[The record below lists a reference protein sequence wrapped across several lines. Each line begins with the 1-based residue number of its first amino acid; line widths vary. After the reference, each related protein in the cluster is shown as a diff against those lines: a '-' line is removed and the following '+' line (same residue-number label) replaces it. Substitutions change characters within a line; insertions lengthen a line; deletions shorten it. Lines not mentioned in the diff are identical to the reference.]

1 MSVNKRRVIYV
12 DITGEENNTQFKLGL
27 YDPEVNRVEI
37 LQLKEM
43 SHNTEA
49 EKYAIFYAM
58 LYIKKHDLSN
68 TIVLCDN
75 KSAVNDKMVQSLAQF
90 LKINISWI
98 PREIN
103 TVADKVCKLETNLKD
118 IDWNL
123 LELFLSLYKHNSTHD
138 NTNTVSTSSETLKKL
153 EEEIKVLKNQLEV
166 KNTKIQNQRKQLDNL
181 KVKKETKPVT
191 K

>member
-1 MSVNKRRVIYV
+1 MNSNKRRVIYV

-37 LQLKEM
+37 MRLKEM
-43 SHNTEA
+43 NHNTEA

-58 LYIKKHDLSN
+58 FYIKKHNLSN

-75 KSAVNDKMVQSLAQF
+75 QNAVNDKIVNSLAKF

-103 TVADKVCKLETNLKD
+103 TVADKICKLETNLKETH
-118 IDWNL
+118 WNL
-123 LELFLSLYKHNSTHD
+123 LELFINLYTHNS
-138 NTNTVSTSSETLKKL
+138 SSEGIELSKKL
-153 EEEIKVLKNQLEV
+153 EEEIKVLKAQI
-166 KNTKIQNQRKQLDNL
+166 KTKDTKIQNQANQLNQL
-181 KVKKETKPVT
+181 KVKKQAKKVIH
-191 K
+191 

>member
-123 LELFLSLYKHNSTHD
+123 LT
-138 NTNTVSTSSETLKKL
+138 
-153 EEEIKVLKNQLEV
+153 
-166 KNTKIQNQRKQLDNL
+166 
-181 KVKKETKPVT
+181 
-191 K
+191 